1 MRDAEEREA
10 SCEEP
15 ASIDAR
21 RDRLAFDAGRDR
33 AGRRESKMRGPW
45 PTSTSGQGVQ
55 IATRQPFS
63 SIRRVPDLGVSM
75 RGSGELRYPP
85 RPFRPSWAGRER
97 RTLAAGVLAVSIAG
111 CGRFGYDEFLAP
123 IGRAGAGSGDGGS
136 AGRDTPG
143 SGGGGGGASP
153 DSGILPPA
161 TGGASGATGTD
172 GGSDGDG
179 GSAGSA
185 VDSGTPP
192 VPTPTCTDGVVN
204 GAESGVDCGG
214 ASCAPCPCTF
224 GAPELLTGPNFAGND
239 ILAVS
244 LAADA
249 LTMYIGGRIQG
260 GSRPIAITTRPN
272 RGNSF
277 SFASLLPAPVNAN
290 PAVEGTPFISR
301 NELALIFFSERGGGG
316 DRDLYGSERG
326 STAAGFDSV
335 IHFINVNSPERD
347 HSPWLSPDVRT
358 LYFSSRRASADDDI
372 WRSTRVMSGIDFPE
386 PTPVTEL
393 NSIGN
398 DAGIYLT
405 DDGLVAY
412 FASDRTEGLGG
423 MDIYRAARAAAT
435 EAFSAPELVPGLNT
449 IADDAAPHLTADG
462 QELFFVSDRNGNDSQ
477 IFRVSSVCP

>member
-1 MRDAEEREA
+1 
-10 SCEEP
+10 
-15 ASIDAR
+15 
-21 RDRLAFDAGRDR
+21 
-33 AGRRESKMRGPW
+33 
-45 PTSTSGQGVQ
+45 
-55 IATRQPFS
+55 
-63 SIRRVPDLGVSM
+63 M
-75 RGSGELRYPP
+75 RGSGELHCPP
-85 RPFRPSWAGRER
+85 RRFRLSSVGRAR
-97 RTLAAGVLAVSIAG
+97 HTLAAGVLAVSITG

-123 IGRAGAGSGDGGS
+123 IGAAGARWGDGGS

-143 SGGGGGGASP
+143 SGAAGGAASL

-179 GSAGSA
+179 GSAGSP

-192 VPTPTCTDGVVN
+192 LPTPTCTDGAVN
-204 GAESGVDCGG
+204 GDESGVDCGG

-224 GAPELLTGPNFAGND
+224 GAPEPLTDPNFAGND

-244 LAADA
+244 LSADA
-249 LTMYIGGRIQG
+249 LTMYVGGRVQG
-260 GSRPIAITTRPN
+260 GSRPIAVTMRPN

-277 SFASLLPAPVNAN
+277 SFASLLPAPVNGN

-301 NELALIFFSERGGGG
+301 NGLALIFFSERPGGGG

-326 STAAGFDSV
+326 STAMGFDSV
-335 IHFINVNSPERD
+335 VRFVNVNSPQRD

-372 WRSTRVMSGIDFPE
+372 WRSTRAMSGIDFPV

-435 EAFSAPELVPGLNT
+435 DAFSAPELVPGVNT
-449 IADDAAPHLTADG
+449 VADDAAPHLTADG